1 MSNPAAIF
9 YYDEQATNL
18 RSKLVQQGGKKLL
31 FSSVKNFKP
40 PKVAKKNQRIT
51 TATTI
56 MITRKAQ
63 RKTISQKDRTS
74 S

>member
-31 FSSVKNFKP
+31 FSSN
-40 PKVAKKNQRIT
+40 
-51 TATTI
+51 
-56 MITRKAQ
+56 
-63 RKTISQKDRTS
+63 
-74 S
+74 